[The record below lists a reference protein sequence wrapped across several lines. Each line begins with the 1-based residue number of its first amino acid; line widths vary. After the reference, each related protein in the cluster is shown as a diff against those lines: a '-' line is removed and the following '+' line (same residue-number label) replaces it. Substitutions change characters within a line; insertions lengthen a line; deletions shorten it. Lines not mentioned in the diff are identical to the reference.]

1 MLNKYN
7 QNNSIIFNQIKSK
20 LLFKNHFNFNFFK
33 SVQLQTN
40 FNKLKTFNEVI
51 ILEGLFLLEFIG
63 SLKSC
68 ITYNKKMYQ
77 HVNVQISNRLRENHI
92 IYLFCLL
99 KILYFPVILRRNEP
113 VTQSLDKS
121 FNYYM
126 TLVHVN
132 IFPFVPDIFFKWNYP
147 INCFFSFKKT
157 EKIKNILF
165 LKYWNFPLSFKI

>member
-1 MLNKYN
+1 
-7 QNNSIIFNQIKSK
+7 
-20 LLFKNHFNFNFFK
+20 
-33 SVQLQTN
+33 
-40 FNKLKTFNEVI
+40 
-51 ILEGLFLLEFIG
+51 
-63 SLKSC
+63 
-68 ITYNKKMYQ
+68 MYQ

-132 IFPFVPDIFFKWNYP
+132 IFPFVPDIFFK
-147 INCFFSFKKT
+147 
-157 EKIKNILF
+157 
-165 LKYWNFPLSFKI
+165 